1 MPITLAEFKRFFAL
15 GDGVTALRPNGFFVY
30 HVPKNKKVVI
40 TDIYLRHVSG
50 GNVSVSILEQTGAT
64 TYQVRYRFYLRPD
77 ETLSLNLS
85 TGLRLGQDGPLF
97 DEIRLLNDDHGP
109 AVPFGE
115 VVPIVC
121 GRLVG

>member
-15 GDGVTALRPNGFFVY
+15 GDGVTALRPDGFFVY

-40 TDIYLRHVSG
+40 TDIYLRHVFG
-50 GNVSVSILEQTGAT
+50 GNVAVSILEQTGAT
-64 TYQVRYRFYLRPD
+64 VYQVRYRFYVRPN
-77 ETLSLNLS
+77 ETLSLSLS

-97 DEIRLLNDDHGP
+97 DEIRVVNEDLGP

-121 GRLVG
+121 GQLVG